1 MQKSLRDARRGG
13 LVMRKANYKQALLVV
28 AVTTIA
34 GEILIYPSD
43 LGFKYSI
50 ASAVF
55 MYSILSLPN
64 LLIIPTGSLSALCI
78 FGMGVFL
85 DFFLRSPDLPL
96 QMIIGD
102 RFLEVLYFV
111 FLAVILQV
119 GGINK
124 FSGLPFSA
132 RLGGFMVAADLSAK
146 LLEVTFRGALA
157 NLIQQPLDLGILLT
171 SSLVQVFLVFSLL
184 NISYFK
190 QIRVLDDQAR
200 LRFERTLIITSN
212 LYDEYFFMKK
222 SAENMEKIMA
232 ESYRLY
238 KMLKEGPGDKESEQ
252 LALKIAEEV
261 HEVKKDT
268 YRIQAGLSKVVDFR
282 KVVKE
287 MYLSEVLELIIKA
300 NRNYSRQI
308 QKQIQFHLET
318 DEDFTLKRIHPML
331 AIMNNIVEN
340 AVEAIPRKGNIY
352 IHSQIDGEN
361 LKVTISDD
369 GRRVNPKDKD
379 HIFEPG
385 FTTKFNDKGIPS
397 TGIGLPYVK
406 GLMED
411 LGGRVTFEQSEGR
424 KKFTLIFPREEIG
437 G

>member
-1 MQKSLRDARRGG
+1 
-13 LVMRKANYKQALLVV
+13 MRKANYKQALLVV

-96 QMIIGD
+96 QMIFGD

-300 NRNYSRQI
+300 NRNYSQQI